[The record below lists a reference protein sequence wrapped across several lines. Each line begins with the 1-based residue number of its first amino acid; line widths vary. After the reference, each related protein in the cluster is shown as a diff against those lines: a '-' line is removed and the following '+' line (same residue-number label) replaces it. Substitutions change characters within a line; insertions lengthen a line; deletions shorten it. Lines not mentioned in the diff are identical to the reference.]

1 MKVFFATDIHGS
13 EICWRK
19 FLNAAAF
26 YKADMVVLGGDVT
39 GKVMVPI
46 LAMPGHWEVTFANQ
60 RMRLETKAELD
71 EIQRKIRDRGSYPAV
86 MSPDELDSLNEADGS
101 IDRRFTLEMT
111 RGLDRWLDMA
121 DGKLRGGDI
130 PCILNG
136 GNDDIWEIDDIIEAS
151 PSVSF
156 AESKVLDIG
165 GFSLASMGWTN
176 PTPWNTFREAPED
189 VLAEKIDAV
198 VASIPDMSR
207 AVFNFHAPPY
217 GTGLDEAPAL
227 DGNMRPT
234 HGGAVMKPVGSKAVR
249 AAIEKYEPALS
260 VHGHIHESRGVTKLG
275 RTLSMNP
282 GSSYTD
288 GVLQGAVLDR
298 PVVDH
303 TGLTGRFDFSLN
315 WTPDDSQFAG
325 MGAKIPPPP
334 DSANAPPSLY
344 TAIQEQIGLKLDA
357 TKALADVI
365 VIDHVEKPSE
375 N

>member
-26 YKADMVVLGGDVT
+26 YKADMVILGGDVT

-60 RMRLETKAELD
+60 RMRLETRAELD

-101 IDRRFTLEMT
+101 IDRRFTQEMT

-165 GFSLASMGWTN
+165 GFYLASMGWTN
-176 PTPWNTFREAPED
+176 PTPRDTFREAPEPE
-189 VLAEKIDAV
+189 LARKIDE
-198 VASIPDMSR
+198 VAAMVPDMER
-207 AVFNFHAPPY
+207 AIFNFHAPPY

-227 DGNMRPT
+227 DDQLRPT
-234 HGGAVMKPVGSKAVR
+234 HGGAVMKPVGSTAVR
-249 AAIEKYEPALS
+249 DAILKHQPMLS
-260 VHGHIHESRGVTKLG
+260 VHGHIHESRGVKRMR
-275 RTLSMNP
+275 RTLAINP
-282 GSSYTD
+282 GSVYGD
-288 GVLQGAVLDR
+288 GVLQGAVLE
-298 PVVDH
+298 
-303 TGLTGRFDFSLN
+303 LN
-315 WTPDDSQFAG
+315 PKKG
-325 MGAKIPPPP
+325 KV
-334 DSANAPPSLY
+334 
-344 TAIQEQIGLKLDA
+344 
-357 TKALADVI
+357 TKYILI
-365 VIDHVEKPSE
+365 
-375 N
+375 NG